1 MNQVIELR
9 ESKQGTADLI
19 LDVAERLFAE
29 HGYKAVSLRSIL
41 RECGANTAAAHYHF
55 GSKQE
60 LLEAI
65 FERHSA
71 GMNAARLELLAASKA
86 TPSYPD
92 AIERILEAFLR
103 PALVWRDDD
112 SGTRRFMRLRAV
124 VANEQE
130 GLARDL
136 IARYFNDTSQ
146 HFIDALKAE
155 LPQLGMPELYFR
167 FHFLLGAHYY
177 TVRNPDRIYDLSN
190 GLCNP
195 ADSEQ
200 TLQTMISF
208 FAAGLRAP
216 PSMAKPVASQQSM
229 ETAT

>member
-1 MNQVIELR
+1 LKLR

-29 HGYKAVSLRSIL
+29 HGYKPVSLRSIL
-41 RECGANTAAAHYHF
+41 RECGANAAAAHYHF

-71 GMNAARLELLAASKA
+71 GMNATRLELLAASKA
-86 TPSYPD
+86 KPSHPD
-92 AIERILEAFLR
+92 AIERILNAFLR

-112 SGTRRFMRLRAV
+112 SGTRRFMQLRAA

-136 IARYFNDTSQ
+136 ISRYFNDTSR
-146 HFIDALKAE
+146 HFVDALKSE

-167 FHFLLGAHYY
+167 FHFLLGGHYY
-177 TVRNPDRIYDLSN
+177 TVLNPNRIYDLSN

-195 ADSEQ
+195 ADTEQ
-200 TLQTMISF
+200 TLRSMIGF

-216 PSMAKPVASQQSM
+216 SSMAEPPSAKQSM

>member
-1 MNQVIELR
+1 MNRLIELQK
-9 ESKQGTADLI
+9 SKKTTADLI

-65 FERHSA
+65 FERRCA
-71 GMNAARLELLAASKA
+71 GMNAARLDLLAAVTA
-86 TPSYPD
+86 APD
-92 AIERILEAFLR
+92 SSDAVERILEAFLR

-124 VANEQE
+124 VAFEQE
-130 GLARDL
+130 ALARDL
-136 IARYFNDTSQ
+136 IARYFNETSRQ
-146 HFIDALKAE
+146 FVDALSAA
-155 LPQLGMPELYFR
+155 LPRLGTPELYYR

-177 TVRNPDRIYDLSN
+177 TVLNPSRIYDLSN
-190 GLCNP
+190 GLCDP
-195 ADSEQ
+195 SDSER
-200 TLQTMISF
+200 TLQTMIRF

-216 PSMAKPVASQQSM
+216 NDIPESNEPAQSM
-229 ETAT
+229 EMTT

>member
-1 MNQVIELR
+1 MRQT
-9 ESKQGTADLI
+9 KHGTADLI

-29 HGYKAVSLRSIL
+29 QGYKAVSIRSIL
-41 RECGANTAAAHYHF
+41 RECGANIAAAHYHF

-71 GMNAARLELLAASKA
+71 GMNATRLELLAAAKTS
-86 TPSYPD
+86 PGCPD
-92 AIERILEAFLR
+92 AVERILDAFLR
-103 PALVWRDDD
+103 PALVWREDS

-130 GLARDL
+130 DLARGL
-136 IARYFNDTSQ
+136 ISRYFNDTSR
-146 HFIDALKAE
+146 HFVEALKAE

-167 FHFLLGAHYY
+167 FHFLLGGHYY
-177 TVRNPDRIYDLSN
+177 TVLNPGRIYDLSN

-200 TLQTMISF
+200 TLQAMICF

-216 PSMAKPVASQQSM
+216 SSIAGPAASKQFM

>member
-1 MNQVIELR
+1 VIELR
-9 ESKQGTADLI
+9 ETKKGTADLI

-29 HGYKAVSLRSIL
+29 QGYKAVSLRSIL

-71 GMNAARLELLAASKA
+71 GMNEARLELLAASKRS
-86 TPSYPD
+86 PSYPD
-92 AIERILEAFLR
+92 AIERILDAFLR
-103 PALVWRDDD
+103 PALVWREDG

-130 GLARDL
+130 SLARDL
-136 IARYFNDTSQ
+136 ISRHFNETSR
-146 HFIDALKAE
+146 HFVNALKAE

-167 FHFLLGAHYY
+167 FHFLLGGHYY
-177 TVRNPDRIYDLSN
+177 TVHNPGRIYDLSN

-200 TLQTMISF
+200 TLQAMICF

-216 PSMAKPVASQQSM
+216 SSMAEPAASRQSM